1 MNFVAYHSG
10 FEADVP
16 EVPYTKAT
24 RNMGTN
30 RLIWS
35 MERSGIGPNENV
47 YAEMGT
53 SWWFVMRYPDQAAH
67 FLGKLLRYVGE
78 DNVLWGTD
86 CLFYGSPQPMIQAM
100 RSFQISAEFQERYGY
115 PKLTKELKA
124 KILGLNGAALYGVEP
139 NTERCEFSRREL
151 EQIRRKLPGP
161 QPGARPDHDGRDA
174 SVPRRRP
181 RAVGHDGDDARV
193 ERGRHPQSSISI
205 PVWDGVAVDTA
216 PGSTITGAPPGSVRG
231 EARHAR
237 SPA

>member
-1 MNFVAYHSG
+1 MAERALRGSRLGAQSYETDAGIEMAPRQSITYVCGEGHRFAMPFSL
-10 FEADVP
+10 EADVP

-35 MERSGIGPNENV
+35 MEREGIGPNENV

-100 RSFQISAEFQERYGY
+100 RSFQISPEFQERYGY

-124 KILGLNGAALYGVEP
+124 KILGLNGAKLYGVEP
-139 NTERCEFSRREL
+139 NPEKCRFTRREL
-151 EQIRRKLPGP
+151 EQIRRTLPSRNRVLGP
-161 QPGARPDHDGRDA
+161 TTMAETKAFRD
-174 SVPRRRP
+174 
-181 RAVGHDGDDARV
+181 DDREQWATMAALL
-193 ERGRHPQSSISI
+193 G
-205 PVWDGVAVDTA
+205 
-216 PGSTITGAPPGSVRG
+216 
-231 EARHAR
+231 
-237 SPA
+237 